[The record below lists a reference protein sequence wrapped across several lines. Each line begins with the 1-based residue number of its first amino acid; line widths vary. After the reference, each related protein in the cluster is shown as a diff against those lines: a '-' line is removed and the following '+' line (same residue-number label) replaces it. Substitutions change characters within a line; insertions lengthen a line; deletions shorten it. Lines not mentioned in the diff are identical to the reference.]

1 MANPALTSP
10 WSETIV
16 DVVEQLESFRQA
28 EQVLANS
35 ALADM
40 AVSLRDG
47 AVPAV
52 LEERA
57 RLLLHDLFSVTLA
70 GARTPELGRLA
81 ATFAGAPGA
90 VRPIGSALSTTPE
103 YASFLDSVASCCLE
117 LDEGNKYAAGHPA
130 AHVVFAAMA
139 ATRLSDGPV
148 DGRRFV
154 AAVVAGYEVAARFGR
169 ALDRNPGW
177 HTHGHW
183 GATGAA
189 TAAALVLGADA
200 RQVSAAI
207 DASTSLIHVTP
218 WPVVLEGGFVRNL
231 WIAGANRAGLDAARL
246 ALAGLVTNA
255 GAAQH
260 SLGCIVGRLD
270 PDSLTH
276 GLGDEWLVLKGYL
289 KQHASCAYTHAVVDA
304 IQELRRD
311 GDWEA
316 DDVSAIEVR
325 THRLVEPLLG
335 TEVEPRLGAMFS
347 LPFVAAMACVAD
359 AVDPDSMDPAR
370 GHFARARDLSRHVR
384 VEIDP
389 LIDGLLPDR
398 RAAEVTLR
406 LRDGSTRGVGV
417 PNPVGDVDHFPLGPA
432 EVIAKAERL
441 VGRQDAN
448 TILDVVS
455 SLAPSDDVAS
465 QLHRLP

>member
-1 MANPALTSP
+1 VRQT
-10 WSETIV
+10 
-16 DVVEQLESFRQA
+16 ESFRQA
-28 EQVLANS
+28 EQMFANGELAG
-35 ALADM
+35 M
-40 AVSLRDG
+40 AVSLRD
-47 AVPAV
+47 ATLPAV

-57 RLLLHDLFSVTLA
+57 RLLLHDLFAVTLA
-70 GARTPELGRLA
+70 GSRTPELGQLA
-81 ATFAGAPGA
+81 RTFPAAPGT
-90 VRPIGSALSTTPE
+90 VRSIGSALSTTPE
-103 YASFLDSVASCCLE
+103 YASFLDAVASCCLE

-139 ATRLSDGPV
+139 ATRLSDGPG

-154 AAVVAGYEVAARFGR
+154 AAVVAGYEVAARFGH
-169 ALDRNPGW
+169 ALDRDPGW

-200 RQVSAAI
+200 RQVAAAI

-246 ALAGLVTNA
+246 ALAGLVTDT

-260 SLGCIVGRLD
+260 SLGGIVGRLD
-270 PDSLTH
+270 PVSLTQ

-289 KQHASCAYTHAVVDA
+289 KQHAACSYTHPVVDA

-311 GDWEA
+311 AVWDA

-325 THRLVEPLLG
+325 THHLVEPLLE
-335 TEVEPRLGAMFS
+335 TDADSRMGAMFS
-347 LPFVAAMACVAD
+347 LQFVAAMACVAD
-359 AVDPDSMDPAR
+359 AVDPDSMDPA
-370 GHFARARDLSRHVR
+370 GEQFGRARELSRQVR

-389 LIDGLLPDR
+389 QIDGLLPDR
-398 RAAEVTLR
+398 RAAEVTVR
-406 LRDGSTRGVGV
+406 LRGGSTLGVGV
-417 PNPVGDVDHFPLGPA
+417 PNPVGDVDHFPLGPG
-432 EVIAKAERL
+432 EVIGKAERL
-441 VGRQDAN
+441 VGEQDAN
-448 TILDVVS
+448 TILEVVN
-455 SLAPSDDVAS
+455 SLTTADDVAS
-465 QLHRLP
+465 HLHGLP

>member
-1 MANPALTSP
+1 MVN
-10 WSETIV
+10 
-16 DVVEQLESFRQA
+16 VVEHPVSFRQA
-28 EQVLANS
+28 EQMRATSELAG
-35 ALADM
+35 M
-40 AVSLRDG
+40 AVSLRDRDL
-47 AVPAV
+47 PAV
-52 LEERA
+52 LRERA
-57 RLLLHDLFSVTLA
+57 GLLLHDLFSVTLA

-81 ATFAGAPGA
+81 RTFPGAPGP

-103 YASFLDSVASCCLE
+103 TASFLDSVASCCLE

-148 DGRRFV
+148 DGRQFV

-169 ALDRNPGW
+169 ALDRDPGW

-200 RQVSAAI
+200 RQVAAAI

-246 ALAGLVTNA
+246 ALAGLATDT

-260 SLGCIVGRLD
+260 SLGHIVGRLD
-270 PDSLTH
+270 PERLTQ

-289 KQHASCAYTHAVVDA
+289 KRHASCAYTHAVVDA

-311 GDWEA
+311 AAWDA
-316 DDVSAIEVR
+316 DDLSVIEVR
-325 THRLVEPLLG
+325 THHLVEPLLG
-335 TEVEPRLGAMFS
+335 TDAESRLGAMFS
-347 LPFVAAMACVAD
+347 LPFVAAMACVAG
-359 AVDPDSMDPAR
+359 AVDPDSMDPA
-370 GHFARARDLSRHVR
+370 GKHFGRARELSRRVR

-389 LIDGLLPDR
+389 HLDALLPHR

-406 LRDGSTRGVGV
+406 LRDGSTLGVGV
-417 PNPVGDVDHFPLGPA
+417 PNPVGDIDHLPLGPG
-432 EVIAKAERL
+432 EVIDKAARL
-441 VGRQDAN
+441 VGDQDAK
-448 TILDVVS
+448 TILEVVG
-455 SLAPSDDVAS
+455 SLAASDDVAS
-465 QLHRLP
+465 DLYLLP